1 MRLTAFPWD
10 GSTSLDL
17 SSPAL
22 LPARSNVKRQTA
34 AAAGVPKPP
43 VPGLVET
50 FVHLVK
56 MKEFV
61 CLCLGYIPVMMMRTS
76 LTNWTAVMFAS
87 KNLSL
92 ATAAACMSTLELGG
106 FAGGLSGGW
115 ITDKIGGRRGPVICC
130 FSIMCAPLSLAVQA
144 AVQARSTAF
153 FRVLSARLLFVPAAL
168 SHRAARARE
177 DTAND
182 ALHCGLPREG
192 GWAVGCGAGG
202 LPTAGASSESRLAS
216 RRPDQCYLRRGCGG
230 DISAALEKLG
240 FVTCFD
246 K

>member
-115 ITDKIGGRRGPVICC
+115 ITDKIGGRRGPVMCC

-153 FRVLSARLLFVPAAL
+153 FLPVAYFLHGFFSFPPHSLIGLLAREKTPPMMRSTAGCLAKAVGQLGAVLAGYPLQVL
-168 SHRAARARE
+168 AARAGWQVVGPIN
-177 DTAND
+177 AI
-182 ALHCGLPREG
+182 CGVVAAGIFLPLWR
-192 GWAVGCGAGG
+192 
-202 LPTAGASSESRLAS
+202 S
-216 RRPDQCYLRRGCGG
+216 
-230 DISAALEKLG
+230 
-240 FVTCFD
+240 
-246 K
+246 